1 MGYDISE
8 LTEVIGKIVEA
19 LPLTVECMNKLKA
32 KQLSQEEKEKFALE
46 ALGLRFDTTTQT
58 FNLEEVLTPTRKEDK
73 GDDMWS
79 VYNVIQEKLVNGML
93 RYGVGVKERKARK
106 IKNFQQDIKLNE
118 ELYELALQYA

>member
-8 LTEVIGKIVEA
+8 LTGVINKIVEA
-19 LPLTVECMNKLKA
+19 LPLTVECMNKLKS

-106 IKNFQQDIKLNE
+106 IKNFQQDVKLNE